1 MFCTRNLKG
10 IRQIYQIFNYL
21 SNIKFISKFIYL
33 TLMKIYS
40 KTHFKTLLALFLVS
54 SLLFFSC
61 NDGKKNNTEST
72 GNTEIVET
80 KIADTNSTQ
89 DSSVLVNSFYATSTK
104 IPQQKYNVYNIFD
117 NDPSTSWQT
126 MLGAAPDEGIMFNVY
141 NLYIQT
147 LKIEQ
152 PKGENLAQIETVT
165 IYING
170 KKKGEFD
177 ATKPILIKEYA
188 DAIYI
193 RITKT
198 SDITIKKLENQVAQ
212 TTTFDKNKSVGIEDI
227 KIVGY
232 QFPTKKKLNILFSPN
247 ILANGKITASST
259 LEPTFAYNTTH
270 LFDARTDIAWAEG
283 HANSGIGSTLNFN
296 FDTPQKISSI
306 RIWNGYQRSE
316 EHYKANARIKKF
328 SFGTENNM
336 KEFELEDEMKAQ
348 YIDLG
353 EYVEGG
359 NFILEVKEVYEGTK
373 YKDLV
378 VSEILFKN
386 NIRSVIIQT
395 KETENQ
401 ITELKNKAKNTPLK
415 NVLDRRINYQ
425 EDDYYQI
432 DKSFILRSDGTF
444 VMYKTEN
451 SEEENSKS
459 EILADG
465 NWEIKEMNGD
475 KVKIRVFGK
484 FIDFSQY
491 QDFYKG
497 KVTKDFLQIFQDF
510 VTIDNQKLKGE
521 KFIGEFVY

>member
-1 MFCTRNLKG
+1 
-10 IRQIYQIFNYL
+10 
-21 SNIKFISKFIYL
+21 
-33 TLMKIYS
+33 MKIYS
-40 KTHFKTLLALFLVS
+40 QTHFKILLVLFLAFS
-54 SLLFFSC
+54 FSLFSC
-61 NDGKKNNTEST
+61 NNEKKDSTEST
-72 GNTEIVET
+72 GNIELVET
-80 KIADTNSTQ
+80 KVTDDNSMRDTT
-89 DSSVLVNSFYATSTK
+89 VIINSFYATSTK
-104 IPQQKYNVYNIFD
+104 ITQQKYNVYNIFD

-152 PKGENLAQIETVT
+152 PEGENLAQIETVT

-177 ATKPILIKEYA
+177 ATKPMLIKEYA
-188 DAIYI
+188 DAVYI

-198 SDITIKKLENQVAQ
+198 SDMTIKKLENQVAQ
-212 TTTFDKNKSVGIEDI
+212 TTTFDKNKSVGIKDI
-227 KIVGY
+227 KIIGY
-232 QFPTKKKLNILFSPN
+232 QFPTKKTLNILFYPN
-247 ILANGKITASST
+247 ILVNGKITASST

-283 HANSGIGSTLNFN
+283 DVNSRVGSTLNFN

-336 KEFELEDEMKAQ
+336 KEFELEDKMEDK

-353 EYVEGG
+353 ESIESS
-359 NFILEVKEVYEGTK
+359 NFVLEVKEVYEGTK

-386 NIRSVIIQT
+386 NMRSVIIQT

-401 ITELKNKAKNTPLK
+401 ITELKNKAKNTPLE
-415 NVLDRRINYQ
+415 NVLDRRLNYQ
-425 EDDYYQI
+425 EHDYYQI